1 MALAVP
7 LYQTPELGQ
16 DAHGVNAGIDAVGK
30 REVNDAVFA
39 AEREGRLCDTLC
51 ERIEPAALSAGK

>member
-1 MALAVP
+1 M
-7 LYQTPELGQ
+7 GQ